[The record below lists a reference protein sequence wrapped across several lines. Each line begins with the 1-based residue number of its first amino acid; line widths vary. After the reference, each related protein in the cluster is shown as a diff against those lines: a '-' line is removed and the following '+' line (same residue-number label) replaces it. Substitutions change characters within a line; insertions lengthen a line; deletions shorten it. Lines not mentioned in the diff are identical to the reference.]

1 MLPLLF
7 EGLIQRVHSLKTSP
21 SSQAPWQAMPVLID
35 RKIAADDGLPLT
47 ENQLTLS
54 QTAIFVGVLEAVER
68 VLEKHVAPSSNS
80 DSGKTCD
87 DWHGTLGAANAPGW
101 LLGSILLHPLM
112 QRLSMKQ
119 LLVLLGATMLL
130 LSVGTITLPYIQ
142 MVSLT
147 MLCSVRLVHGMC
159 LNIQGLQLNRPK
171 SWEFPQRKGLC
182 SFWDSFWV
190 GNFAGP
196 TLPSP
201 FLWWPRQY
209 VYMQNCFPGY
219 GSQLCSL
226 VNALYSVVAVLMA
239 ILCGSLTLHTD
250 WRLEA
255 FVWFGLPILLGPD
268 LAEKNMENTSGWHGT
283 SWKHRI
289 NPPQNVQLFFFVKI
303 SKGERCRRN
312 QNPESIGI
320 LSVHDF
326 ESCRQLRDI
335 QVSLWLSQTFGPC
348 WHRSL
353 EPSPQPPVPDLTL
366 TQPTWTKRTMQLC
379 HQNCGRTWWTWLFA
393 FGQRYLWLL
402 KNKLG
407 CGVWGWKKQN
417 GSCKHIIKD
426 RQTCFCRVCS

>member
-142 MVSLT
+142 VVSLT

-289 NPPQNVQLFFFVKI
+289 NPPQNVQLFFFCKDQQRGKV
-303 SKGERCRRN
+303 SS
-312 QNPESIGI
+312 QPESGI
-320 LSVHDF
+320 HRNPVSSWLWKLSPT
-326 ESCRQLRDI
+326 SR
-335 QVSLWLSQTFGPC
+335 
-348 WHRSL
+348 
-353 EPSPQPPVPDLTL
+353 PPGLFVAFPDLWSVLASLPRAFT
-366 TQPTWTKRTMQLC
+366 TTASARSDADPTDLDKAHHAALPPELR
-379 HQNCGRTWWTWLFA
+379 
-393 FGQRYLWLL
+393 
-402 KNKLG
+402 
-407 CGVWGWKKQN
+407 
-417 GSCKHIIKD
+417 KD
-426 RQTCFCRVCS
+426 LVNLAICFWATVPLASEK